1 MIYKKEQ
8 YQFEQYQFDGLE
20 CWVYK
25 DDQDFDANSKAK
37 PFYFHWMVEIALRN
51 WSRKSPMILR

>member
-1 MIYKKEQ
+1 MIYKK
-8 YQFEQYQFDGLE
+8 EQYQFDGLE